1 MSSNDGTLIIIIII
15 YKEKEESLIVIND
28 LVFACETLHFH
39 STMMN
44 IRITCKFYIF

>member
-28 LVFACETLHFH
+28 LVFAWETLHFH
-39 STMMN
+39 F
-44 IRITCKFYIF
+44 IQL

>member
-28 LVFACETLHFH
+28 LFACETLHFH
-39 STMMN
+39 F
-44 IRITCKFYIF
+44 IQL